1 MVTVLEAAV
10 KTAPAPDV
18 SQFPATVQE
27 PAAVIVPEVPPVIV
41 TLVTLTADV
50 PAVKVAP
57 LFTVR
62 FPPGPVKARFAVERV
77 ALLLRVNVPP
87 HRRLFVAMVNVAA
100 AVGLSCTL
108 LNSEAPRLA
117 KVIVRDEPELK
128 TTVPVPADH
137 DPLVVEFVHE
147 PPKFQVVAPKL
158 KYPEAAMLT
167 LPVIVFVP
175 AAPPVIPPAMFAA
188 RVATVSVKVLLA
200 RIDTVLVEAWAVG
213 TPPLPTLSAPP
224 VRPRLAVAS
233 AVVEEPSEIVSV
245 PPQIRALVAM
255 VKVWADA
262 AEEVNER
269 LLNSLPGRFVP
280 ANVIVPPVALVKVT
294 VPVPGVHEA
303 DVDAFVQ
310 VPVTVQIDE
319 PITT

>member
-1 MVTVLEAAV
+1 MSKVPLTVRRPARVMTDAAVRAPLVVSARKRLEAFRILTVFAAPLIVTVLEAAV
-10 KTAPAPDV
+10 KTEPAPDV

-27 PAAVIVPEVPPVIV
+27 PGAVIVPEVPPVIV
-41 TLVTLTADV
+41 TLARLTADV

-100 AVGLSCTL
+100 AVGLNCTL

-128 TTVPVPADH
+128 ATVPVPPDH

-188 RVATVSVKVLLA
+188 RVATVSVKVPLA
-200 RIDTVLVEAWAVG
+200 RTEPAFTVKGPE
-213 TPPLPTLSAPP
+213 TSTRP
-224 VRPRLAVAS
+224 VC
-233 AVVEEPSEIVSV
+233 VSV
-245 PPQIRALVAM
+245 PAAAMTTLLKLLVAFRI
-255 VKVWADA
+255 AI
-262 AEEVNER
+262 
-269 LLNSLPGRFVP
+269 L
-280 ANVIVPPVALVKVT
+280 AL
-294 VPVPGVHEA
+294 
-303 DVDAFVQ
+303 
-310 VPVTVQIDE
+310 
-319 PITT
+319 